1 MGVELYNIFEGRKEV
16 PSLRILERY
25 RVDYRDDNRII
36 WHYEDMVAFWWS
48 MLINGCPIRTMQ
60 LDLII
65 PFLIMKGVGNWLFTH
80 SFIE

>member
-36 WHYEDMVAFWWS
+36 WHYED
-48 MLINGCPIRTMQ
+48 INWDM
-60 LDLII
+60 
-65 PFLIMKGVGNWLFTH
+65 GVEYVRRVSSKCVTKLVH
-80 SFIE
+80 